1 MIGIALFTLVQ
12 LGLPA
17 EGDSL
22 PRRMDGTLDWS
33 KAVAVAAFE
42 DLAQQPR
49 ARAVRYSDGYYRRLK
64 VHRTLSY
71 AMLPLFAGQFIT
83 GTKLINDPDT
93 PPDDWRRKLHKPL
106 AIGTG
111 VVFTA
116 NTITGVW
123 NLIESNKNPEGRTK
137 RWVHGVMMLAAD
149 AGFAYTGMVLADK
162 AKRDPTMRNDH
173 RNLALAS
180 MTMAVSSWALMA
192 ILD

>member
-12 LGLPA
+12 LALPQ
-17 EGDSL
+17 ESDSL
-22 PRRMDGTLDWS
+22 PRRMDGTIDWS
-33 KAVAVAAFE
+33 RVMAVAPVE
-42 DLAQQPR
+42 DPEQQPR
-49 ARAVRYSDGYYRRLK
+49 ARTVRYSDGYYRRLK
-64 VHRTLSY
+64 IHRTLSY

-83 GTKLINDPDT
+83 GNHLINNPDT
-93 PPDDWRRKLHKPL
+93 PADDWRRKLHKPL

-116 NTITGVW
+116 NTVTGVW
-123 NLIESNKNPEGRTK
+123 NLIESNKNPDGRTK
-137 RWVHGVMMLAAD
+137 RWVHGLMMLAAD

-180 MTMAVSSWALMA
+180 MSMAVSSWALMA